1 MAFKFSFLFF
11 VLAFLPICLANVNI
25 AIQNDLIAR
34 AKDSA
39 LFRNRRN
46 RAIFDKAVKA
56 LRARFSTCAASVCF
70 AMDGS
75 ASISDAEYELQ
86 QSFVAAAVAI
96 LGGYADT
103 KVAVVEYG
111 GITDPIFP
119 LGTPNDF
126 TLIDILTD
134 ISSQSILTFIGPA
147 LGWCE
152 TQFRRSPNAVQ
163 KMVILGDGQSSL
175 GDIGRIGFTR
185 FGAVGISRAFVR
197 RSVGNDVCAAI
208 IGRGKIDQNKDF
220 FLAMVLDRRNRLFG
234 VPRWLDILNVIENL
248 FIDIC
253 EN

>member
-1 MAFKFSFLFF
+1 MAFKFSFLFL
-11 VLAFLPICLANVNI
+11 VLAFLPLCFGQLNLAL
-25 AIQNDLIAR
+25 QQDLINQ

-39 LFRNRRN
+39 LFRNRAN
-46 RAIFDKAVKA
+46 RAIFDKAVAA
-56 LRARFSTCAASVCF
+56 LRAKFSTCAANVCF

-75 ASISDAEYELQ
+75 ASISDQEYELQ

-96 LGGYADT
+96 LGGYANT

-111 GITDPIFP
+111 GIIDPIFP

-134 ISSQSILTFIGPA
+134 TSLQSILTFVGPA

-152 TQFRRSPNAVQ
+152 KEFRKMPNAVQ

-175 GDIGRIGFTR
+175 GDIGRFGFTR
-185 FGAVGISRAFVR
+185 FGAVGISRAFIR

-208 IGRGKIDQNKDF
+208 IGRGNVTKNRDF
-220 FLAMVLDRRNRLFG
+220 FLAMVLQRRNRVFG
-234 VPRWLDILNVIENL
+234 VPRWLEILNLIDDL
-248 FIDIC
+248 FNDIC
-253 EN
+253 S